1 MKYTASV
8 SSSLTKLIAVSAGL
22 LALLLTGCHS
32 NIYEDLSDCPQG
44 IVFSFDIRYPGVR
57 AYDDGVKEIRLFAF
71 DEQGRLITE
80 IKDSP
85 AKFSKD
91 YYLTTDLYRPGE
103 KLTFVTWAGANLSQ
117 YDFAGF
123 TPGTSLTEMIVA
135 LAHQGAELGAEASP
149 LFVGTTTEPLIQQE
163 RVGTVMDSVHISMEQ
178 LTNRVYFSING
189 LDPERQYTIHIG
201 AANSRYA
208 GTGKLLPEEPFTYLP
223 AAEIYEEGTLEADF
237 DILKLDPSLAY
248 PVEVI
253 DKETG
258 EVVYSLDLIDLIA
271 RGHRLHPE
279 APELLI
285 ERNHNYEIVI
295 NLRKE
300 GTEGTYM
307 AVSALI
313 CDWNIVFRDVTP
325 GA

>member
-1 MKYTASV
+1 MKYPAPL
-8 SSSLTKLIAVSAGL
+8 SSSLTKLIAIMVGL
-22 LALLLTGCHS
+22 LALLTGCHCA
-32 NIYEDLSDCPQG
+32 IYEDLSDCPQG
-44 IVFSFDIRYPGVR
+44 IVFSFDIRYPGAR
-57 AYDDGVKEIRLFAF
+57 AYDDGVREIRLFAF
-71 DEQGRLITE
+71 DEQGKLISE

-85 AKFSKD
+85 VKFSKD
-91 YYLTTDLYRPGE
+91 YSLTTDLYRPGE
-103 KLTFVTWAGANLSQ
+103 KLTFVTWAGADLSQ

-123 TPGTSLTEMIVA
+123 TPGTSLTEMTVA
-135 LAHQGAELGAEASP
+135 LAHQGAELGAKASP
-149 LFVGTTTEPLIQQE
+149 LFVGTTTEPLLQQE

-178 LTNRVYFSING
+178 LTNRVYFSISG

-223 AAEIYEEGTLEADF
+223 ADEICVDGTLEADF

-253 DKETG
+253 DKETS

-285 ERNHNYEIVI
+285 ERNHNYEILI
-295 NLRKE
+295 NLQKSGE
-300 GTEGTYM
+300 PGTYM
-307 AVSALI
+307 AIQAFICEWNVVS
-313 CDWNIVFRDVTP
+313 RDVTP